1 MVLANPNPLVLPLPL
16 PLPPDSADGALEPK
30 LHGAPRQAAAL
41 LAAPHHASAQ
51 AARRSALADMLGGS
65 GEHGPARRPSP
76 GATEH
81 VSEGAPGAPA
91 VSEPKPTR
99 TPL

>member
-1 MVLANPNPLVLPLPL
+1 
-16 PLPPDSADGALEPK
+16 
-30 LHGAPRQAAAL
+30 L

-65 GEHGPARRPSP
+65 GDHGLARRPPSGP
-76 GATEH
+76 H

-91 VSEPKPTR
+91 VSEPKPIR